1 MSAIRFADV
10 LRARI
15 TEKVQEH
22 HAQMDK
28 GIGQEQYNK
37 LVGRQQQLKEVRGWI
52 SDALNQVDS
61 EEGEDDL

>member
-1 MSAIRFADV
+1 MSAIRFADL

-22 HAQMDK
+22 HSQMDK
-28 GIGQEQYNK
+28 GGGLEQYNK
-37 LVGRQQQLKEVRGWI
+37 LVGRQQQLKEMRGWI
-52 SDALNQVDS
+52 TDALNLVDS

>member
-22 HAQMDK
+22 HAAMDK
-28 GIGQEQYNK
+28 GAGPEQYLK
-37 LVGRQQQLKEVRGWI
+37 LVGRQQQLKEMRGWI
-52 SDALNQVDS
+52 NDALARVDS

>member
-1 MSAIRFADV
+1 MSAIRFADL

-22 HAQMDK
+22 HTSMDK
-28 GIGQEQYNK
+28 GAGPEQYLK

-52 SDALNQVDS
+52 TDALNMVDS